1 MGFSNWISLEW
12 VLETIRG
19 ISWLRTR
26 VGFLGILC
34 GWGVVWG
41 DSSLNT
47 ENVREYRILEN
58 PVPRIFKNTLF
69 YQIFYSWTSEFP
81 KQNISGMAPP
91 YFAPCDQLGTNIL
104 YTNIH
109 NILQQLDIYNNP
121 VIILCF
127 FSFSSHRF
135 TYKCTSNYNLLL
147 HRWNVCAW

>member
-34 GWGVVWG
+34 GWGVAWG

-91 YFAPCDQLGTNIL
+91 YFAPCVQLGTIIL
-104 YTNIH
+104 YTNRHIETTRY
-109 NILQQLDIYNNP
+109 L
-121 VIILCF
+121 
-127 FSFSSHRF
+127 
-135 TYKCTSNYNLLL
+135 
-147 HRWNVCAW
+147 